1 MELLIL
7 SALIG
12 IIGGSINYLVL
23 YKKGYTAKSGWILGV
38 FAFTSIAYLFLKY
51 FYQ

>member
-7 SALIG
+7 SALFG
-12 IIGGSINYLVL
+12 IIGGSINYAVL